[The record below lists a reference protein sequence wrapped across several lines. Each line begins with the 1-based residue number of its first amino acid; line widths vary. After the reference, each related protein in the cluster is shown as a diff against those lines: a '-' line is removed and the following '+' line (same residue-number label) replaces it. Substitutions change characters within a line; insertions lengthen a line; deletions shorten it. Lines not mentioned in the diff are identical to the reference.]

1 MAFLKRQPSGMES
14 RGVVA
19 GGMGQRS
26 HGEGGVPVLLKLL
39 WILAGVGALTCSD
52 AQNRTHV
59 CVCVCVCV
67 TTGEV
72 CTGQGRVCVCVCV
85 RENWGGLHGAGSYV
99 RVCVCECE

>member
-1 MAFLKRQPSGMES
+1 M
-14 RGVVA
+14 VA

-59 CVCVCVCV
+59 CVRVCVCV

-85 RENWGGLHGAGSYV
+85 CERTGEVCTV
-99 RVCVCECE
+99 RGHMCVCVCVSVSERTGEV

>member
-99 RVCVCECE
+99 RVCV

>member
-59 CVCVCVCV
+59 CVCVCVCD
-67 TTGEV
+67 
-72 CTGQGRVCVCVCV
+72 
-85 RENWGGLHGAGSYV
+85 NWGGLHGAGSC
-99 RVCVCECE
+99 VCVCVCARELGRSARCGVICACVCV

>member
-67 TTGEV
+67 
-72 CTGQGRVCVCVCV
+72 
-85 RENWGGLHGAGSYV
+85 
-99 RVCVCECE
+99 